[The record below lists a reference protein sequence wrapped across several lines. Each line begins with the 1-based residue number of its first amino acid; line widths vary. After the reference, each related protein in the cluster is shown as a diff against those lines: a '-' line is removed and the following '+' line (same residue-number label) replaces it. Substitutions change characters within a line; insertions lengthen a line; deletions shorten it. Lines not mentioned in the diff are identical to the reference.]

1 MRSIE
6 MKMELEGGLLVSD
19 GDRVELVVKH
29 HKKWCDF
36 LAFAANTSKRGWAS
50 FCLLFFVA
58 STDKDRGNL
67 FKFEK
72 VCTVFK
78 FEKSCT
84 LVLYIEFLYM
94 CLPFIF
100 YSYVCRMF

>member
-1 MRSIE
+1 
-6 MKMELEGGLLVSD
+6 MKMESEGGLLVSD

-50 FCLLFFVA
+50 LLSIVFLLFVA

-72 VCTVFK
+72 VR
-78 FEKSCT
+78 
-84 LVLYIEFLYM
+84 Y
-94 CLPFIF
+94 
-100 YSYVCRMF
+100 

>member
-1 MRSIE
+1 MEIE
-6 MKMELEGGLLVSD
+6 NGVGGRVI
-19 GDRVELVVKH
+19 GIGWRVELVVKH

-50 FCLLFFVA
+50 LFSIVFLLFVA

-72 VCTVFK
+72 VR
-78 FEKSCT
+78 
-84 LVLYIEFLYM
+84 Y
-94 CLPFIF
+94 
-100 YSYVCRMF
+100 

>member
-36 LAFAANTSKRGWAS
+36 LAFAANTSKRGLGKLLS
-50 FCLLFFVA
+50 IVFCGF
-58 STDKDRGNL
+58 N
-67 FKFEK
+67 
-72 VCTVFK
+72 
-78 FEKSCT
+78 
-84 LVLYIEFLYM
+84 
-94 CLPFIF
+94 
-100 YSYVCRMF
+100 